1 MLINKISPM
10 GKGVAIGGKML
21 YNEFKNYVKDRVEE
35 KLGDDVK
42 IEIRQIKRN
51 NSTIYDGLLF
61 VSEGINVSPTIYLN
75 FFYKQYLN
83 GTNQDII
90 VNNIVKTYNSCVLSE
105 GINLSFFTEFDFA
118 KDHIVYK
125 LINYEKNIE
134 LLKEIPHIRF
144 LDLAIV
150 FYYLINKSEQENA
163 TILIYNS
170 HLEMWGTDL
179 ETLHKHAR
187 ENTPRLLPP
196 MICNLNDIIREAI
209 DDLEIYPG
217 EVSPM
222 YIITNRSKRNGAATI
237 LYDNVL
243 RNFAR
248 KTMGDMYIIP
258 SSINEVLVIS
268 AKYVTDRKELD
279 LLVEEVNEAAVS
291 KEEVLSDHVYYY
303 SLLEDIIN

>member
-118 KDHIVYK
+118 KDSIQAYK
-125 LINYEKNIE
+125 L
-134 LLKEIPHIRF
+134 
-144 LDLAIV
+144 
-150 FYYLINKSEQENA
+150 
-163 TILIYNS
+163 
-170 HLEMWGTDL
+170 
-179 ETLHKHAR
+179 
-187 ENTPRLLPP
+187 
-196 MICNLNDIIREAI
+196 
-209 DDLEIYPG
+209 
-217 EVSPM
+217 
-222 YIITNRSKRNGAATI
+222 
-237 LYDNVL
+237 
-243 RNFAR
+243 
-248 KTMGDMYIIP
+248 
-258 SSINEVLVIS
+258 
-268 AKYVTDRKELD
+268 
-279 LLVEEVNEAAVS
+279 
-291 KEEVLSDHVYYY
+291 
-303 SLLEDIIN
+303 

>member
-1 MLINKISPM
+1 M

-150 FYYLINKSEQENA
+150 FYYLINKS
-163 TILIYNS
+163 
-170 HLEMWGTDL
+170 
-179 ETLHKHAR
+179 
-187 ENTPRLLPP
+187 
-196 MICNLNDIIREAI
+196 
-209 DDLEIYPG
+209 
-217 EVSPM
+217 
-222 YIITNRSKRNGAATI
+222 
-237 LYDNVL
+237 
-243 RNFAR
+243 
-248 KTMGDMYIIP
+248 
-258 SSINEVLVIS
+258 
-268 AKYVTDRKELD
+268 
-279 LLVEEVNEAAVS
+279 
-291 KEEVLSDHVYYY
+291 
-303 SLLEDIIN
+303 